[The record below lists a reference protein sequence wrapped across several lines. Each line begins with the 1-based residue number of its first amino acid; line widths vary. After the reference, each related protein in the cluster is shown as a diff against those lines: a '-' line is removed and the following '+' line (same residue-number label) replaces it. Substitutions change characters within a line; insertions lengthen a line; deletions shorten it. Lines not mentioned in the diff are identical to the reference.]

1 MYNFEGWGN
10 LVYFDTVEHHIN
22 RHRVLL
28 TTIPKLAAEWKI
40 IYDFKPT
47 ECWVDAADVLVVSL
61 TSDHGEFEFMISS
74 LREEIYLGLWDST
87 NEVLVQQFKSNQ
99 LLKLH
104 DPFDSIFY
112 LKLKILLQSL
122 IISREGLIL
131 TLSILPCPLGKIF

>member
-1 MYNFEGWGN
+1 M
-10 LVYFDTVEHHIN
+10 
-22 RHRVLL
+22 

-61 TSDHGEFEFMISS
+61 TSDHG
-74 LREEIYLGLWDST
+74 EIYLGLWDST

>member
-1 MYNFEGWGN
+1 M
-10 LVYFDTVEHHIN
+10 
-22 RHRVLL
+22 
-28 TTIPKLAAEWKI
+28 
-40 IYDFKPT
+40 
-47 ECWVDAADVLVVSL
+47 DAADVLVVSL